1 VTLKWLYQDL
11 PRIFFAPPSQ
21 PQSICKA
28 QRDVEPKKIEVPPT
42 GRSARRLICWKVR
55 PKVCCW
61 LWEIFRTQ
69 VNVKTAHNFVFL
81 IFEEGHRVREVPS
94 DAPTPQRFA
103 QKT

>member
-1 VTLKWLYQDL
+1 
-11 PRIFFAPPSQ
+11 
-21 PQSICKA
+21 
-28 QRDVEPKKIEVPPT
+28 
-42 GRSARRLICWKVR
+42 
-55 PKVCCW
+55 